1 MDTLV
6 GKFQKVQLKNC
17 GNMFGI
23 YAKTKGV
30 YQCLYSSICT
40 SSLKLLTSLLL
51 ISVEVFIFGIS
62 RRLKYDSL

>member
-6 GKFQKVQLKNC
+6 SKFQKVQLKNC

-40 SSLKLLTSLLL
+40 LSLKWKSNKLN
-51 ISVEVFIFGIS
+51 VNM
-62 RRLKYDSL
+62 